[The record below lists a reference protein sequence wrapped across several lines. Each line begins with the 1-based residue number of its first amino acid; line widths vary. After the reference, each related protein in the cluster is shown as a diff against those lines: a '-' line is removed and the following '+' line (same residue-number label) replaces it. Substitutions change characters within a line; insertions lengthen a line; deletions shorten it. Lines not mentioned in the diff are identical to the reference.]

1 MDLFLH
7 SATNMKSIGSFL
19 HNMMSKFDSQTSQQQ
34 IGKLTAV
41 WNLTNSMKKN
51 SMKSL
56 KHGLQLLF
64 RVYLKIMLA

>member
-1 MDLFLH
+1 
-7 SATNMKSIGSFL
+7 
-19 HNMMSKFDSQTSQQQ
+19 MSKFDSQTSQQQ

-41 WNLTNSMKKN
+41 WNLTNNMKKN